1 MENKKVISLPVVATP
16 KRPLTNVERSIL
28 GVGAV
33 LLGSSA
39 HAEVDVSAGVTVI
52 AGAAAVIALVGAAKI
67 IPNATMQV
75 WGYVKQAFN
84 RT

>member
-1 MENKKVISLPVVATP
+1 MEKQVQNPET
-16 KRPLTNVERSIL
+16 KRNLTMSERAIL

-33 LLGSSA
+33 ALASSA

-52 AGAAAVIALVGAAKI
+52 AGAVAAIALVGAAKI
-67 IPNATMQV
+67 VPNATMQV
-75 WGYVKQAFN
+75 WAYVKQAFS